1 MIPISIV
8 RACLALQASVLLAC
22 SSSFTSHAAET
33 PSVILA
39 ESRFDEAANGQHG
52 WSAITLEPWDAP
64 FTTRSTSRSE
74 SGGVPGSG
82 RYLRIGETSG
92 DGRNLFFTA
101 AQHFLGDQR
110 RAYGGRLEFDLLQ
123 QATSRLING
132 YVVALHSPARR
143 LIYHSG
149 RQPDGQWW
157 RYVVPL
163 HESGAWFDA
172 ITRERATAEDL
183 TDVLG
188 DLTRLTILAE
198 YSHDGFEETHLDN
211 VELYGAPSGP
221 ETPELLAARYT
232 GVTITGEVGRTYR
245 IEFTPALA
253 EPPAWQAL
261 TNLILSHS
269 PFFWLDPDSAGAANR
284 FYRATRVD

>member
-1 MIPISIV
+1 M
-8 RACLALQASVLLAC
+8 
-22 SSSFTSHAAET
+22 
-33 PSVILA
+33 ILA
-39 ESRFDEAANGQHG
+39 ESRFDEAVNGQHG
-52 WSAITLEPWDAP
+52 WSAITVETWDAP

-92 DGRNLFFTA
+92 DGRTLFFTA

-149 RQPDGQWW
+149 RQPDGQW
-157 RYVVPL
+157 RHYVVPL

-172 ITRERATAEDL
+172 ITRERAAVEDL
-183 TDVLG
+183 SAVLG
-188 DLTRLTILAE
+188 NLTRLTILAE

-211 VELYGAPSGP
+211 VEIYGATAGAA
-221 ETPELLAARYT
+221 TPEPLAVRYT
-232 GVTITGEVGRTYR
+232 GVTVTGEVGRTYR
-245 IEFTPALA
+245 IEFTSALA

-261 TNLILSHS
+261 TNLVLPQS
-269 PFFWLDPDSAGAANR
+269 PYFWLDPDSAGVERR
-284 FYRATRVD
+284 FYRAVVVP